1 MAFEYGR
8 VGVAALVVGFD
19 GSRSSYDAL
28 AYGAGMARRSDALLV
43 VAYVSGKGGM
53 ADLSSSVAAAAA
65 QTWEEVSREV
75 ETEAA
80 AVVEGTGVTWE
91 FVWLHGEVSRALER
105 LACERRLDAI
115 VVGRSS
121 GRLRHVL
128 GSVPNRLVAH
138 APCPVIVV
146 P

>member
-1 MAFEYGR
+1 MSFEYGR
-8 VGVAALVVGFD
+8 VGVAALAVGFD

-53 ADLSSSVAAAAA
+53 ADLSAAVAAVAA
-65 QTWEEVSREV
+65 QTWEDVAKEVAA
-75 ETEAA
+75 EAG

-91 FVWLHGEVSRALER
+91 FAWLHGEVARALER
-105 LACERRLDAI
+105 LACDRRLDAI

-128 GSVPNRLVAH
+128 GTVPNRLVAH